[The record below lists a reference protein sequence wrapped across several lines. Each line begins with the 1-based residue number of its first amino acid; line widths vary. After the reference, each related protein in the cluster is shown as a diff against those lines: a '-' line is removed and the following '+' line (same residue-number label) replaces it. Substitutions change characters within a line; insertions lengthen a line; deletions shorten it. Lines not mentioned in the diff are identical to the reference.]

1 MPQVPAFRFPP
12 FSLSFVDFFSL
23 FRPFFRVFCL
33 SYSVRACVFI
43 ATTTRCCWWILCFLF
58 LCPPPSVPSCPT
70 ACPQVRACMFPCVS
84 PHTLL
89 LSSLFLFFSVWV
101 DIWFELFYFVFTLC
115 NSIWPRAL
123 ISGPASVAGT
133 ATGDARNTPAPQA
146 RKPPPEAIFVCDIPG
161 VCTKICLRPSLEKAC
176 AMPWNVL

>member
-1 MPQVPAFRFPP
+1 MI
-12 FSLSFVDFFSL
+12 FVAYCGELQKRCLFFFAAYGEL
-23 FRPFFRVFCL
+23 ETNAQREFFDSGKKKDRNKKNPLRRASKISCCAARNQPRGGCCCAKTAILTQMSSTSAAAQHLINAL
-33 SYSVRACVFI
+33 SYV
-43 ATTTRCCWWILCFLF
+43 
-58 LCPPPSVPSCPT
+58 
-70 ACPQVRACMFPCVS
+70 
-84 PHTLL
+84 HT
-89 LSSLFLFFSVWV
+89 
-101 DIWFELFYFVFTLC
+101 YA
-115 NSIWPRAL
+115 PGRAL